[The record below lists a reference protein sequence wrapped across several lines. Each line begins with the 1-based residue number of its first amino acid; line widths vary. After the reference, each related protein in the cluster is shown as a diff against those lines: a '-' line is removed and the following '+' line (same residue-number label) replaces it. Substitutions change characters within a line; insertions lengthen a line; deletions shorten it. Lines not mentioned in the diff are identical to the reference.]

1 MYCKHGFILYF
12 DIMGYKS
19 IVNGSDNGSDERF
32 KYILDLYSEK
42 QGKLNFSFVFSNEY
56 IKNKDRLLMRCF
68 SDNFLFLYENRP
80 FSECTTQVTK
90 ANYYQTLSSMIGVA
104 QMIQSQFLEQG
115 ILTRGSI
122 TFGELFYNSKI
133 IYGKS
138 LINAVVLEEG
148 HPEPSIVLD
157 PVFSSIANQNE
168 FTYTPFVNPF
178 MYHRNSEA
186 DHYAIVGG
194 VKKYLQ
200 SLSLDDC
207 SQEEKDH
214 ILYKI
219 NWMIDRMNEHF
230 QYSGSK
236 QYYLEGKR
244 LKERIVQQRE

>member
-1 MYCKHGFILYF
+1 
-12 DIMGYKS
+12 MGYKS

-186 DHYAIVGG
+186 
-194 VKKYLQ
+194 
-200 SLSLDDC
+200 LDDC